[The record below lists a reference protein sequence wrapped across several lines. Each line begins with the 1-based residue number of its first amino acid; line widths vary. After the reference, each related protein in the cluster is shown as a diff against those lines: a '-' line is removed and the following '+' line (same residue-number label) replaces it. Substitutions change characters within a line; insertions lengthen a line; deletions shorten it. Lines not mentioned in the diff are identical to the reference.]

1 MNKKILRTLTALCA
15 ALMLTGG
22 FSVTAFAQTPEG
34 QDATDDS
41 GVVYEEPEKEE
52 PLTPDG
58 NATLVDDFGGNKQL
72 ITVTTKNGNYFYI
85 LIDRDDEGEDTVHFL
100 NQVDEA
106 DLMALME
113 DGSTEAAPPA
123 VCSCT
128 DKCEAGKVN
137 VSCPV
142 CKDNMTA
149 CSGKEAEP
157 ETEKPTEQPKEKG
170 NTGGLV
176 LFLVVA
182 LLGGG
187 GAFYYFKFMKPKQN
201 VKGDTDLEDFDF
213 DDYDEDETAARK
225 ERIYEER
232 KKRAFQEIYD
242 RFSNTI
248 SVSYSSGLWDSL
260 DLTSEFEKND
270 ADFFEIYAEYAI
282 K

>member
-1 MNKKILRTLTALCA
+1 MKNKITRTLTAFCA
-15 ALMLTGG
+15 ALLLMGG

-34 QDATDDS
+34 EDDTNDS
-41 GVVYEEPEKEE
+41 GVVYEEPQKEE

-106 DLMALME
+106 DLLALME

>member
-1 MNKKILRTLTALCA
+1 MKNKLKQTMTALCA
-15 ALMLTGG
+15 ALILMGG
-22 FSVTAFAQTPEG
+22 FSVPAYAQGAATEPPAE
-34 QDATDDS
+34 DATNDS
-41 GVVYEEPEKEE
+41 NVVVEEPETP
-52 PLTPDG
+52 PLTPKG
-58 NATLVDDFGGNKQL
+58 NATLVDDYGGNKQL
-72 ITVTTKNGNYFYI
+72 ITVTTKGGNYFYI
-85 LIDRDDEGEDTVHFL
+85 LIDRAAEGEQTVHFL

-213 DDYDEDETAARK
+213 DDYDEDEGDGLSD
-225 ERIYEER
+225 EE
-232 KKRAFQEIYD
+232 QED
-242 RFSNTI
+242 
-248 SVSYSSGLWDSL
+248 
-260 DLTSEFEKND
+260 EE
-270 ADFFEIYAEYAI
+270 A
-282 K
+282 